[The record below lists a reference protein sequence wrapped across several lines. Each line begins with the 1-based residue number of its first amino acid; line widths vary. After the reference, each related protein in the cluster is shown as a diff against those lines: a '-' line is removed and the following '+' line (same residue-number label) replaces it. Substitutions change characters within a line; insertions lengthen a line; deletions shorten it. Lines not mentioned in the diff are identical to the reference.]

1 MTAEQLRDRSWW
13 SGPEVFVLVDDY
25 DMVATGMDNPLT
37 ALRELLPH
45 AKDIGL
51 HVIVARSTA
60 GASRALFDPLLQSIR
75 ELGSPGFVG
84 TGSTDE
90 GALLGPAK
98 PQPSYPSG
106 RGILVTRRQGA
117 QLIQIATVDG

>member
-1 MTAEQLRDRSWW
+1 
-13 SGPEVFVLVDDY
+13 
-25 DMVATGMDNPLT
+25 
-37 ALRELLPH
+37 
-45 AKDIGL
+45 
-51 HVIVARSTA
+51 
-60 GASRALFDPLLQSIR
+60 LFDPLLQSIR